1 MCEGTRSTQSD
12 REASHYVEDFFTIVM
27 GRVRTGIRLFEFMV
41 EDMGEAMISLD
52 TDRSMAMLVVDVDVS
67 DRTHGMDACVFV
79 LLIDEVEPP
88 VDVDCRC
95 RFDVDDEIVEPN
107 DERRVFDTGGFVR
120 VFAVGGGTRGIKR

>member
-1 MCEGTRSTQSD
+1 MGT
-12 REASHYVEDFFTIVM
+12 
-27 GRVRTGIRLFEFMV
+27 VRTGIRLFEFAV
-41 EDMGEAMISLD
+41 EDMGEAMMSFD
-52 TDRSMAMLVVDVDVS
+52 TDRSMAMLVVVVEVGVS

-95 RFDVDDEIVEPN
+95 RLEVDDEIVEPN

-120 VFAVGGGTRGIKR
+120 LFAVGGGTTGIKRCVRA